1 MGFARILDIRD
12 LAHGQIGVDKVR
24 IGHDESSPLKVLW
37 HSDWTGA
44 QTLDEFI
51 VMVCLALENTS
62 KGIVSLLN
70 LADDD
75 GL

>member
-12 LAHGQIGVDKVR
+12 LAYGQVGIHKVR
-24 IGHDESSPLKVLW
+24 IGHDESSPFKVLW
-37 HSDWTGA
+37 HSDRTGA
-44 QTLDEFI
+44 QTLDDFI
-51 VMVCLALENTS
+51 VMVCLALEDTS
-62 KGIVSLLN
+62 KGVVSLLD